1 MPVQVSQ
8 VTHNNNA
15 HFYRIAID
23 IAKEGTEVW
32 DLTPYF
38 KGRVGDD
45 NFGLQIVWY
54 YQGRLLDVT
63 NKTPYIKGNVGHY
76 SFDDKKNLQ
85 MAADA
90 DVVTS
95 HGKPSD
101 CQANGQ
107 ATYYFPQQMFPTD
120 GIFKGFIGLEDENQN
135 LTGVDIWFRVLPGVA
150 RMGHACDVYVDILD
164 KTIADFKEKMR
175 QQSIDFDAAL
185 QQELQKEKDLIQQ
198 KLDAAS
204 GAIDEDTA
212 TLKKLAASV
221 GAIQDQINAGN
232 VITRAEFKDGI
243 ATIQK
248 NTNSAISNVTNGSPK
263 PIKDLATLQ
272 AKLPNGDTGFYVTSD
287 TGLKYAFVDGSWQSF
302 GVYQATAMPEE
313 DKANLDDL
321 VKYRNKRNLV
331 ANSDWH
337 TGDITNWYTI
347 GNIDTEVQTG
357 AYQGRNVL
365 RIQNHGQS
373 GDSWNGITSE
383 PIPVIAGQPI
393 SEAVKACFKQ
403 DANTDEGLLV
413 VNFFNTADGS
423 GDRIG
428 FQTQHIANSK
438 ALGFYE
444 RFALENVIVPANAV
458 TARLTLQI
466 HGNGTLDVINPIFV
480 HGSWVGAYD
489 LDETNN
495 LDVQGRN
502 LLTDPEFNHGAG
514 QWHVPPYG
522 KVSFDAYYNGSRA
535 MTYEVH
541 DQATDTYTQL
551 NSKQFKVLP
560 GSHLALQNVVQFT
573 KDADTDSA
581 LILINFYD
589 DLSIDSNR
597 VGYKLITLGKNID
610 DWSVEELQD
619 IEAPANA
626 VSANFAIQIVR
637 NGKIT
642 FAKPIVAV
650 TRHLGHY
657 YVDDYFTNRNLI
669 DDTEFNDLSQWVYP
683 QWLAPSVTTDTLT
696 GHNMYVLEQHGITQP
711 NYAPLYTKRI
721 AVKPSGQLKGSVKLR
736 FKPDTNMSDTAIVV
750 INEYADANPTSDRL
764 AYTQKVLT
772 GTMNNLTEIIQK
784 VRLQPTTCFV
794 ELTIQLP
801 GNGRLEIEEPCL
813 QYQAYA
819 EDTSTNRNLIT
830 NSAFN
835 TVDVDVD
842 PGLNIAKL
850 EGYYRGMNAIEVI
863 RTSATG
869 AAQIRF
875 ETKPVNHA
883 NRVSTGIMTEWKP
896 AVTGDILLLVTDFLD
911 ENFNRIDFQMCQV
924 RPTNT
929 MRLTTMDNLPVPDK
943 AVYML
948 SHLEFSNSNGELKF
962 ANPLM
967 TLTKHQLPYRIDDL
981 ADQLTTTDLPIINLV
996 GDLEGMNKDKYK
1008 LLSFEYRNG
1017 SYHVEGYAD
1026 TKWQGDSSLSF
1037 DKKSY
1042 RIKTYKD
1049 ADKKD
1054 KLDVYPQASWQA
1066 GSKWNLKANFADA
1079 TYARNVVNA
1088 RIGAAVTATNA
1099 TVPQQLITA
1108 PNFGQI
1114 DGFPVK
1120 VYLNFQYQGIYTF
1133 NYTKDV
1139 FGKAVAGVTGDHY
1152 TNETLFNADSA
1163 KYDGTDFEALT
1174 DDFTDDFKTSFNNV
1188 LKFVHTSSDDD
1199 FKAHLD
1205 EYMDV
1210 NSVID
1215 YLIFQNIIANT
1226 DCWGKNAEY
1235 ITYNGTKWYTLA
1247 YDLDIA
1253 YGSTW
1258 DGSSIDTN
1266 AISKSAGIF
1275 YSSAEGQNLLFKR
1288 TNELFADRV
1297 KARYAELR
1305 HWLTPAYVVKQY
1317 QAFIDEVGEQNY
1329 KDDQHLWNPHSKNL
1343 YTLQQLQEYI
1353 YKRFRILDDIWGK

>member
-1 MPVQVSQ
+1 MQTQV
-8 VTHNNNA
+8 VTLDVLKPIGTTVDLSDSFNA
-15 HFYRIAID
+15 
-23 IAKEGTEVW
+23 
-32 DLTPYF
+32 
-38 KGRVGDD
+38 RVGD
-45 NFGLQIVWY
+45 
-54 YQGRLLDVT
+54 
-63 NKTPYIKGNVGHY
+63 KMTPFQLFITEGGVAKDLKGMHPELEAEVG
-76 SFDDKKNLQ
+76 NGALRNGVAV
-85 MAADA
+85 MAAGA
-90 DVVTS
+90 KGVHWVGSTNNVT
-95 HGKPSD
+95 GYNQLTLAFP
-101 CQANGQ
+101 AEV
-107 ATYYFPQQMFPTD
+107 FPQS
-120 GIFKGFIGLEDENQN
+120 GFCYGHLILANDAGVRE
-135 LTGVDIWFRVLPGVA
+135 TSVDIWFQVFDGTPLMGLVA
-150 RMGHACDVYVDILD
+150 DHYD
-164 KTIADFKEKMR
+164 
-175 QQSIDFDAAL
+175 S
-185 QQELQKEKDLIQQ
+185 ELQLELTKAKNANDQFSQEMRDTYNQKVTDAQNALIEARKNLQ
-198 KLDAAS
+198 DVAT
-204 GAIDEDTA
+204 TA
-212 TLKKLAASV
+212 
-221 GAIQDQINAGN
+221 GNINAQIAAQN
-232 VITRAEFKDGI
+232 IVTRSEFKDGMDDI
-243 ATIQK
+243 RK
-248 NTNSAISNVTNGSPK
+248 NTYSAISNVTNGSPK

-272 AKLPNGDTGFYVTSD
+272 AKLPDGDTGFYVTSD

-331 ANSDWH
+331 ANNDWH

-347 GNIDTEVQTG
+347 GNIDAEVQTG

-403 DANTDEGLLV
+403 DAKTDEGVLV
-413 VNFFNTADGS
+413 VNFFSTTDGS

-428 FQTQHIANSK
+428 FQTQHIANSQ

-444 RFALENVIVPANAV
+444 RFSLENIIVPANAV
-458 TARLTLQI
+458 TARLTLQV

-541 DQATDTYTQL
+541 DQATDTYTQI

-560 GSHLALQNVVQFT
+560 GSYLSVQDVVQFT

-589 DLSIDSNR
+589 DLSINSNR
-597 VGYKLITLGKNID
+597 IGYKFITLGKNID
-610 DWSVEELQD
+610 NWAVEELQD
-619 IEAPANA
+619 VEVPANA
-626 VSANFAIQIVR
+626 ISANFAIQIVR

-657 YVDDYFTNRNLI
+657 YVDDYFINRNLI
-669 DDTEFNDLSQWVYP
+669 DDPEFNDLSQWVYP
-683 QWLAPSVTTDTLT
+683 QWLAPSVTKDTLT
-696 GHNMYVLEQHGITQP
+696 GHNMYVLEQHGITQS

-721 AVKPSGQLKGSVKLR
+721 AVKPNGQVKGSVKLR
-736 FKPDTNMSDTAIVV
+736 FTPDTNMSDTALVV

-772 GTMNNLTEIIQK
+772 GTINDLTEIVQK
-784 VRLQPTTCFV
+784 VRLQSATCFV

-801 GNGRLEIEEPCL
+801 SNGRLEIEEPCL
-813 QYQAYA
+813 QYQAFA
-819 EDTSTNRNLIT
+819 EDTSTNRNLLT
-830 NSAFN
+830 NSSFN
-835 TVDVDVD
+835 TIDVDAD
-842 PGLNIAKL
+842 SGLNLAKL
-850 EGYYRGMNAIEVI
+850 EGYYRGMSALEVI
-863 RTSATG
+863 RTGATG

-896 AVTGDILLLVTDFLD
+896 AVTGDMLLLVTDFLD
-911 ENFNRIDFQMCQV
+911 ENFNRIDFQMCQI

-996 GDLEGMNKDKYK
+996 GDLDGMNKDKYK

-1017 SYHVEGYAD
+1017 SYHVEGFAD

-1054 KLDVYPQASWQA
+1054 KLEVYPQASWQA

-1120 VYLNFQYQGIYTF
+1120 VYLNFAYQGIYTF

-1152 TNETLFNADSA
+1152 NNATLFNADEA
-1163 KYDGTDFEALT
+1163 KYDGSDFEALT
-1174 DDFTDDFKTSFNNV
+1174 DDFTDDFKTSFNRV

-1215 YLIFQNIIANT
+1215 YLIFQNVIANT

-1235 ITYNGTKWYTLA
+1235 ITYNGTKWYALA

-1258 DGSSIDTN
+1258 DGSSIDAN
-1266 AISKSAGIF
+1266 AINKSAGIF
-1275 YSSAEGQNLLFKR
+1275 YSSAEGPNLLFKR
-1288 TNELFADRV
+1288 TNELFADQV

-1305 HWLTPAYVVKQY
+1305 HWLTPAYVLKQY
-1317 QAFIDEVGEQNY
+1317 QEFIDSVGEQNY
-1329 KDDQHLWNPHSKNL
+1329 KDDQRLWNPHSKNL

-1353 YKRFRILDDIWGK
+1353 YKRFQILDGIWKK

>member
-1 MPVQVSQ
+1 MSSLF
-8 VTHNNNA
+8 N
-15 HFYRIAID
+15 
-23 IAKEGTEVW
+23 
-32 DLTPYF
+32 
-38 KGRVGDD
+38 GRVGDQGVRLAVLWIQGVPGALQEVDVINRNMFGSVHLMVGNGVPDGNGDINMDVDASGIDIDSDPANNLPHGITVFKLPQEAFPKDGYAKGYFALKD
-45 NFGLQIVWY
+45 NL
-54 YQGRLLDVT
+54 
-63 NKTPYIKGNVGHY
+63 GNVWSSINVWFHVDGGNPY
-76 SFDDKKNLQ
+76 MRAEVKYFSTEWNTFMAQTKKANDDFANEMRANYQ
-85 MAADA
+85 QQTVDA
-90 DVVTS
+90 QNSLTKAR
-95 HGKPSD
+95 G
-101 CQANGQ
+101 N
-107 ATYYFPQQMFPTD
+107 
-120 GIFKGFIGLEDENQN
+120 LED
-135 LTGVDIWFRVLPGVA
+135 VA
-150 RMGHACDVYVDILD
+150 
-164 KTIADFKEKMR
+164 T
-175 QQSIDFDAAL
+175 AA
-185 QQELQKEKDLIQQ
+185 
-198 KLDAAS
+198 
-204 GAIDEDTA
+204 GN
-212 TLKKLAASV
+212 
-221 GAIQDQINAGN
+221 INAQIAAQN
-232 VITRAEFKDGI
+232 IVTRSEFKDGMDDI
-243 ATIQK
+243 RK
-248 NTNSAISNVTNGSPK
+248 NTYSAISNVTNGSPK

-331 ANSDWH
+331 ANNDWH

-347 GNIDTEVQTG
+347 GNIDAEVQTG

-403 DANTDEGLLV
+403 DAKTDEGVLV
-413 VNFFNTADGS
+413 VNFFSTADGS

-428 FQTQHIANSK
+428 FQTQHIANSQ

-444 RFALENVIVPANAV
+444 RFSLENIVVPANAV
-458 TARLTLQI
+458 TARFTLQI

-480 HGSWVGAYD
+480 HGSWVGAYN
-489 LDETNN
+489 LDETDN

-514 QWHVPPYG
+514 QWSVPPYG

-541 DQATDTYTQL
+541 DQATDTYTQI

-560 GSHLALQNVVQFT
+560 GSYLSVQNVVQFT

-589 DLSIDSNR
+589 DLSINSNR
-597 VGYKLITLGKNID
+597 IGYKFITLGKNID
-610 DWSVEELQD
+610 NWAVEELQD
-619 IEAPANA
+619 VEVPANA
-626 VSANFAIQIVR
+626 ISANFAIQIVR

-657 YVDDYFTNRNLI
+657 YVDDYFINRNLI
-669 DDTEFNDLSQWVYP
+669 DDPEFNDLSQWIYP
-683 QWLAPSVTTDTLT
+683 QWLAPSVTKDRLT
-696 GHNMYVLEQHGITQP
+696 GRNMYVLEQHGITQP

-721 AVKPSGQLKGSVKLR
+721 AVKPNGQLKGSVKLR
-736 FKPDTNMSDTAIVV
+736 FMPDTNMSDTALVV

-772 GTMNNLTEIIQK
+772 GTMTNLTEIVQK
-784 VRLQPTTCFV
+784 VRLQPATCFV

-801 GNGRLEIEEPCL
+801 GNGQLEIEEPCL
-813 QYQAYA
+813 QYQSFA
-819 EDTSTNRNLIT
+819 EGVPTNRNLIT

-835 TVDVDVD
+835 TIDVDAD

-850 EGYYRGMNAIEVI
+850 EGYYRGMNALEVI
-863 RTSATG
+863 RTGATG

-911 ENFNRIDFQMCQV
+911 ENFNRIDFRMCQI

-996 GDLEGMNKDKYK
+996 GELEGMNKDKYK

-1017 SYHVEGYAD
+1017 SYRVEGYAD

-1054 KLDVYPQASWQA
+1054 KLEVYPQASWQA

-1163 KYDGTDFEALT
+1163 KYDGSDFEALT

-1266 AISKSAGIF
+1266 AINKSAGIF
-1275 YSSAEGQNLLFKR
+1275 YSAAEGPNLLFKR

-1317 QAFIDEVGEQNY
+1317 QAFIDGVGEQNY

-1353 YKRFRILDDIWGK
+1353 YKRFQILDSIWGK

>member
-23 IAKEGTEVW
+23 IAKEGTEIW

-95 HGKPSD
+95 HGNPND

-107 ATYYFPQQMFPTD
+107 VTYYFPQQMFPTD
-120 GIFKGFIGLEDENQN
+120 GVFKGFIGLEDENQN

-150 RMGHACDVYVDILD
+150 QMGRACDFYVDILD
-164 KTIADFKEKMR
+164 KTIADFKEKIR
-175 QQSIDFDAAL
+175 QQSIDFNTAL
-185 QQELQKEKDLIQQ
+185 QQELQNEKDLIQQ

-204 GAIDEDTA
+204 GAMDADAAALKQLA
-212 TLKKLAASV
+212 TSV
-221 GAIQDQINAGN
+221 GAIQAQIDAGN

-287 TGLKYAFVDGSWQSF
+287 TGLKYAFVDGTWQSF

-313 DKANLDDL
+313 DKNNLDDL
-321 VKYRNKRNLV
+321 VKYRSKRNLV
-331 ANSDWH
+331 ANNDWH

-458 TARLTLQI
+458 TARLTLQV

-502 LLTDPEFNHGAG
+502 LLTDHEFNHGAG

-522 KVSFDAYYNGSRA
+522 KVSFGAYYKGSRA

-541 DQATDTYTQL
+541 DQATDTYTQI
-551 NSKQFKVLP
+551 NSKQFKVFP
-560 GSHLALQNVVQFT
+560 GSHLTLQNVVQFT

-597 VGYKLITLGKNID
+597 IGYKLITLGKNID
-610 DWSVEELQD
+610 NWAVEELQD
-619 IEAPANA
+619 VEVPANA
-626 VSANFAIQIVR
+626 ISANFAIQIVR

-657 YVDDYFTNRNLI
+657 YVDDYFINRNLI
-669 DDTEFNDLSQWVYP
+669 DDPEFNDLSQWTYP
-683 QWLAPSVTTDTLT
+683 QWLAPTVTKDTLT

-711 NYAPLYTKRI
+711 NYASLYTKRI
-721 AVKPSGQLKGSVKLR
+721 AVKPNGQIKGSVKLR
-736 FKPDTNMSDTAIVV
+736 FKPDTDMSDTAVV
-750 INEYADANPTSDRL
+750 AINEYADANPTSDRL
-764 AYTQKVLT
+764 TYTQKVLT
-772 GTMNNLTEIIQK
+772 GTMNDLTEIVQK
-784 VRLQPTTCFV
+784 VRLQSATCFV

-813 QYQAYA
+813 QYQAFA
-819 EDTSTNRNLIT
+819 EDTSTNRNLLT

-835 TVDVDVD
+835 TIDVDAD

-850 EGYYRGMNAIEVI
+850 EGYYRGMNALEVI
-863 RTSATG
+863 RTGATG
-869 AAQIRF
+869 VAQIRF

-896 AVTGDILLLVTDFLD
+896 AVTGDMLLLVTDFLD
-911 ENFNRIDFQMCQV
+911 ENFNRIDFKMCQV

-943 AVYML
+943 AVYMR

-981 ADQLTTTDLPIINLV
+981 ADQLTTDLPVINLV
-996 GDLEGMNKDKYK
+996 GDLSDMSKDNYK

-1026 TKWQGDSSLSF
+1026 TKWQGDSSLGF

-1079 TYARNVVNA
+1079 TYARNIVNA

-1120 VYLNFQYQGIYTF
+1120 VYLNFAYQGIYTF

-1152 TNETLFNADSA
+1152 NNATLFNADEA
-1163 KYDGTDFEALT
+1163 KYDGSDFEALT

-1235 ITYNGTKWYTLA
+1235 ITYNGTKWYALA

-1266 AISKSAGIF
+1266 AINKNAGIF
-1275 YSSAEGQNLLFKR
+1275 YSSAEGPNLLFKR
-1288 TNELFADRV
+1288 TNELLADKV

-1305 HWLTPAYVVKQY
+1305 HWLTPAYVIKQY
-1317 QAFIDEVGEQNY
+1317 QDFIDSVGEQNY
-1329 KDDQHLWNPHSKNL
+1329 KDDQRLWNPHSKNL

-1353 YKRFRILDDIWGK
+1353 YKRFQILDGIWGK

>member
-1 MPVQVSQ
+1 MQTNLIKFNTYKLERGGLLVPMYDQF
-8 VTHNNNA
+8 NA
-15 HFYRIAID
+15 
-23 IAKEGTEVW
+23 
-32 DLTPYF
+32 
-38 KGRVGDD
+38 RVGDQGTPLVIQWTQGTTD
-45 NFGLQIVWY
+45 TPVDLQKNKLHFYATGQVGKY
-54 YQGRLLDVT
+54 LEKLDDGTGYKMSADASGVE
-63 NKTPYIKGNVGHY
+63 Y
-76 SFDDKKNLQ
+76 DDKDS
-85 MAADA
+85 AG
-90 DVVTS
+90 T
-95 HGKPSD
+95 
-101 CQANGQ
+101 QANGITVAKLPKQ
-107 ATYYFPQQMFPTD
+107 FFPQE
-120 GIFKGFIGLEDENQN
+120 GIFYGYFGLKDD
-135 LTGVDIWFRVLPGVA
+135 TGNVYSSINVWFRVLGGVPI
-150 RMGHACDVYVDILD
+150 MGAAIPYFSTRFDELMETCQGRIEDAL
-164 KTIADFKEKMR
+164 TQLR
-175 QQSIDFDAAL
+175 QEYQDEVKKNQDASAETRAAL
-185 QQELQKEKDLIQQ
+185 
-198 KLDAAS
+198 S
-204 GAIDEDTA
+204 
-212 TLKKLAASV
+212 KLADSV
-221 GAIQDQINAGN
+221 GAIQAQIDAGN

-321 VKYRNKRNLV
+321 VKYRSKRNLV

-347 GNIDTEVQTG
+347 GTIDAEVRSG

-466 HGNGTLDVINPIFV
+466 HGNGTLDVIKPIFV
-480 HGSWVGAYD
+480 HGSSVGPYD
-489 LDETNN
+489 LDEANN

-522 KVSFDAYYNGSRA
+522 KVSFGAYYNGSRA

-541 DQATDTYTQL
+541 DQATDTYTQI
-551 NSKQFKVLP
+551 NSKQFKVFP
-560 GSHLALQNVVQFT
+560 GSHLTLQNVVQFT

-597 VGYKLITLGKNID
+597 IGYKLITLGKNID
-610 DWSVEELQD
+610 NWAVEELQD
-619 IEAPANA
+619 VEVPANA
-626 VSANFAIQIVR
+626 ISANFAIQIVR

-657 YVDDYFTNRNLI
+657 YVDDYFINRNLI
-669 DDTEFNDLSQWVYP
+669 DDPEFNDLSQWTYP
-683 QWLAPSVTTDTLT
+683 QWLAPTVTKDTLT

-711 NYAPLYTKRI
+711 NYASLYTKRI
-721 AVKPSGQLKGSVKLR
+721 AVKPNGQLKGSVKLR
-736 FKPDTNMSDTAIVV
+736 FTPDTNMSDTAVV
-750 INEYADANPTSDRL
+750 AINEYADANPTSDRL
-764 AYTQKVLT
+764 TYTQKVLT
-772 GTMNNLTEIIQK
+772 GTMSDLTEIVQK
-784 VRLQPTTCFV
+784 VRLQSSTSFV
-794 ELTIQLP
+794 ELTVQLP

-813 QYQAYA
+813 QYQAFA
-819 EDTSTNRNLIT
+819 EDTSTNRNLLT

-835 TVDVDVD
+835 TIDVDVD

-850 EGYYRGMNAIEVI
+850 EGYYRGMNALEVI
-863 RTSATG
+863 RTGATG

-883 NRVSTGIMTEWKP
+883 NRVSTGILTEWKP
-896 AVTGDILLLVTDFLD
+896 AVTGDTLLLVTDFLD
-911 ENFNRIDFQMCQV
+911 ENFNRIDFQTCQI

-929 MRLTTMDNLPVPDK
+929 MRLTTMDNLPVPEK

-981 ADQLTTTDLPIINLV
+981 ADQLTTDLPVINLI
-996 GDLEGMNKDKYK
+996 GDLSDMSKDNYK

-1017 SYHVEGYAD
+1017 SYHAEGYAD

-1049 ADKKD
+1049 AGKKD
-1054 KLDVYPQASWQA
+1054 KLEVYPQASWQA

-1120 VYLNFQYQGIYTF
+1120 VYLNFAYQGIYTF

-1139 FGKAVAGVTGDHY
+1139 FGKAVAGITGDHY

-1235 ITYNGTKWYTLA
+1235 ITYNGTKWYALA

-1266 AISKSAGIF
+1266 AINKSAGIF
-1275 YSSAEGQNLLFKR
+1275 YSSAEGPNLLFKR
-1288 TNELFADRV
+1288 VNELFADQV

-1305 HWLTPAYVVKQY
+1305 HWLTPAYVLKQY
-1317 QAFIDEVGEQNY
+1317 QDFIDSVGEQNY
-1329 KDDQHLWNPHSKNL
+1329 EDDQRLWNPHSKNL
-1343 YTLQQLQEYI
+1343 YTLQQLQEYV
-1353 YKRFRILDDIWGK
+1353 YKRFQILDGIWK

>member
-1 MPVQVSQ
+1 MANEISNLITFNTYKFERGGLLVDMFNQF
-8 VTHNNNA
+8 NA
-15 HFYRIAID
+15 
-23 IAKEGTEVW
+23 
-32 DLTPYF
+32 
-38 KGRVGDD
+38 RVGDQGTELAIQWETSKTGTKINLKERELHFFAAGSVGQYLEKLED
-45 NFGLQIVWY
+45 GTGFKMSADASTVEWEDKDEAGSLDDGITVVKLPKQFFPQKGIFFGYFGLKDR
-54 YQGRLLDVT
+54 QGNIFTSV
-63 NKTPYIKGNVGHY
+63 NV
-76 SFDDKKNLQ
+76 
-85 MAADA
+85 
-90 DVVTS
+90 
-95 HGKPSD
+95 
-101 CQANGQ
+101 
-107 ATYYFPQQMFPTD
+107 
-120 GIFKGFIGLEDENQN
+120 
-135 LTGVDIWFRVLPGVA
+135 WFRVLGGVPT
-150 RMGHACDVYVDILD
+150 MGAAIPYFVTEFDEVLERCNGKIVDALAELREKYQAEVKKNEDMSAETRAIL
-164 KTIADFKEKMR
+164 
-175 QQSIDFDAAL
+175 S
-185 QQELQKEKDLIQQ
+185 
-198 KLDAAS
+198 
-204 GAIDEDTA
+204 
-212 TLKKLAASV
+212 KLAAAV

-232 VITRAEFKDGI
+232 VITRAEFKDGMDDI
-243 ATIQK
+243 RK
-248 NTNSAISNVTNGSPK
+248 NTYNAIANVTNGSPK

-272 AKLPNGDTGFYVTSD
+272 AKFPNGDTGFYVTSD
-287 TGLKYAFVDGSWQSF
+287 TGLKYAFVDGTWQSF

-313 DKANLDDL
+313 DKNNLDDL

-331 ANSDWH
+331 ANNDWH

-347 GNIDTEVQTG
+347 GNIDAEVQTG

-403 DANTDEGLLV
+403 DAKTDEGVLV
-413 VNFFNTADGS
+413 VNFFSTTDGS

-428 FQTQHIANSK
+428 FQTQHIANSL

-466 HGNGTLDVINPIFV
+466 RGNGTLDVINPIFV
-480 HGSWVGAYD
+480 HGSWVGAYN

-541 DQATDTYTQL
+541 DQATDTYTQI

-560 GSHLALQNVVQFT
+560 GSYLSVQNMVQFT

-589 DLSIDSNR
+589 DLSINSNR
-597 VGYKLITLGKNID
+597 IGYKFIALGKNID
-610 DWSVEELQD
+610 NWAVEELQD
-619 IEAPANA
+619 VEVPANA
-626 VSANFAIQIVR
+626 LSANFAIQIVR

-642 FAKPIVAV
+642 FANPIVAV
-650 TRHLGHY
+650 THHLGHY
-657 YVDDYFTNRNLI
+657 HVDDYFANRNLI
-669 DDTEFNDLSQWVYP
+669 DDTEFNDLSQWTYP
-683 QWLAPSVTTDTLT
+683 QWLAPTVTKDTLT

-721 AVKPSGQLKGSVKLR
+721 AVKPNGQIKGSVKLR
-736 FKPDTNMSDTAIVV
+736 FKPDTDMSDTAIVV
-750 INEYADANPTSDRL
+750 INEYADANPTSGRL
-764 AYTQKVLT
+764 TYTQKVLT
-772 GTMNNLTEIIQK
+772 GTINDLTEVVQK
-784 VRLQPTTCFV
+784 VRLQPATCFV

-813 QYQAYA
+813 QYQAFA
-819 EDTSTNRNLIT
+819 EDTSTNRNLLT

-835 TVDVDVD
+835 TIDVDAD

-850 EGYYRGMNAIEVI
+850 EGYYRGMNALEVI
-863 RTSATG
+863 RTGATG

-896 AVTGDILLLVTDFLD
+896 AVTGDVLLLVTDFLD
-911 ENFNRIDFQMCQV
+911 ENFNRIGFEMCQI

-943 AVYML
+943 AVYMH

-962 ANPLM
+962 SNPLM

-981 ADQLTTTDLPIINLV
+981 ADQLTTDLPVINLV
-996 GDLEGMNKDKYK
+996 GDLSDMSKDNYK

-1054 KLDVYPQASWQA
+1054 KLEVYPQASWQA

-1079 TYARNVVNA
+1079 TYARNIVNA

-1288 TNELFADRV
+1288 TNELLADKV

-1305 HWLTPAYVVKQY
+1305 HWLTPAYVIKQY
-1317 QAFIDEVGEQNY
+1317 QAFIDNVGEQNY
-1329 KDDQHLWNPHSKNL
+1329 KDDQLLWNPHSKNL
-1343 YTLQQLQEYI
+1343 YTLQQLQEYV
-1353 YKRFRILDDIWGK
+1353 YKRFQILDGIWGK

>member
-1 MPVQVSQ
+1 MAETVYDKLITFNVYKQEPTVKDMTSLF
-8 VTHNNNA
+8 N
-15 HFYRIAID
+15 
-23 IAKEGTEVW
+23 
-32 DLTPYF
+32 
-38 KGRVGDD
+38 GRVGDQ
-45 NFGLQIVWY
+45 GVRLAVRWVQGVPGALQTIDVIERKMY
-54 YQGRLLDVT
+54 GSVHLMVGNGIPDGQGDINMDVDADGIDIDSDPANNLPHGIT
-63 NKTPYIKGNVGHY
+63 VFKLPQEAFPKDGFAKGYFALKDELGNVW
-76 SFDDKKNLQ
+76 S
-85 MAADA
+85 
-90 DVVTS
+90 
-95 HGKPSD
+95 
-101 CQANGQ
+101 
-107 ATYYFPQQMFPTD
+107 
-120 GIFKGFIGLEDENQN
+120 
-135 LTGVDIWFRVLPGVA
+135 
-150 RMGHACDVYVDILD
+150 
-164 KTIADFKEKMR
+164 
-175 QQSIDFDAAL
+175 SIDVWF
-185 QQELQKEKDLIQQ
+185 KVK
-198 KLDAAS
+198 
-204 GAIDEDTA
+204 GGVPY
-212 TLKKLAASV
+212 LAAKVKYFSDEWNTFIAMAKKQNDDFANEMRDTYNQQV
-221 GAIQDQINAGN
+221 TDAQNALTKARGDLQDVATAAGN
-232 VITRAEFKDGI
+232 IHAQITAQDIVTRAEFKDGMDDI
-243 ATIQK
+243 RK
-248 NTNSAISNVTNGSPK
+248 NTYNAIANVTNGSPK

-272 AKLPNGDTGFYVTSD
+272 AKFPNGDTGFYVTSD
-287 TGLKYAFVDGSWQSF
+287 TGLKYAFVDGTWQSF

-313 DKANLDDL
+313 DKNNLDDL

-331 ANSDWH
+331 ANNDWH

-480 HGSWVGAYD
+480 HGSWVGAYN

-522 KVSFDAYYNGSRA
+522 KVSFGAYYNGSRA

-541 DQATDTYTQL
+541 DQATDTYTQI
-551 NSKQFKVLP
+551 NSKQFKVFP
-560 GSHLALQNVVQFT
+560 GSHLSLQNVVQFT

-597 VGYKLITLGKNID
+597 VGYKLIALGKNID
-610 DWSVEELQD
+610 NWSVEELQD
-619 IEAPANA
+619 VEVPANA
-626 VSANFAIQIVR
+626 ISANFAIQIVR

-657 YVDDYFTNRNLI
+657 YVDDYFINRNLI
-669 DDTEFNDLSQWVYP
+669 DDSEFNDLSQWTYP
-683 QWLAPSVTTDTLT
+683 QWLAPSVTKDTLT
-696 GHNMYVLEQHGITQP
+696 GHNMYVIEQHGITQP

-721 AVKPSGQLKGSVKLR
+721 AVKPSGQIKGSVKLR
-736 FKPDTNMSDTAIVV
+736 FKPDTNMSDTAIVA
-750 INEYADANPTSDRL
+750 INEYTDANPTSDRL
-764 AYTQKVLT
+764 TYTQKVLT
-772 GTMNNLTEIIQK
+772 GTMSDLTEIVQK
-784 VRLQPTTCFV
+784 VRLQSATCFV
-794 ELTIQLP
+794 ELIIQLP

-819 EDTSTNRNLIT
+819 EDTSTNRNLLT
-830 NSAFN
+830 NSSFN
-835 TVDVDVD
+835 TIDVDAD
-842 PGLNIAKL
+842 SGLNLAKL
-850 EGYYRGMNAIEVI
+850 EGYYRGMSALEVI
-863 RTSATG
+863 RTGATG

-896 AVTGDILLLVTDFLD
+896 AVTGDMLLLVTDFLD
-911 ENFNRIDFQMCQV
+911 ENFNRIDFQMCQI

-929 MRLTTMDNLPVPDK
+929 MRLTTMDNLPVPEK

-981 ADQLTTTDLPIINLV
+981 ADQLTTDLPVINLV
-996 GDLEGMNKDKYK
+996 GDLSDMSKDNYK

-1017 SYHVEGYAD
+1017 SYHAEGYAD

-1054 KLDVYPQASWQA
+1054 QLAVYPQASWQP

-1079 TYARNVVNA
+1079 TYARNIVNA

-1120 VYLNFQYQGIYTF
+1120 VYLNFAYQGIYTF

-1163 KYDGTDFEALT
+1163 KYDGSDFEALT

-1235 ITYNGTKWYTLA
+1235 ITYNGTKWYALA

-1266 AISKSAGIF
+1266 AINKSAGIF
-1275 YSSAEGQNLLFKR
+1275 YSSAEGPNLLFKR
-1288 TNELFADRV
+1288 VNELFADQV

-1305 HWLTPAYVVKQY
+1305 HWLTPAYVIKQY
-1317 QAFIDEVGEQNY
+1317 QDFIDSVGEQNY
-1329 KDDQHLWNPHSKNL
+1329 EDDQRLWNPHSKNL

-1353 YKRFRILDDIWGK
+1353 YKRFQILDGIWGK

>member
-1 MPVQVSQ
+1 MAQEISNLIKFNTYKFERGGLLVDMFNQF
-8 VTHNNNA
+8 NA
-15 HFYRIAID
+15 
-23 IAKEGTEVW
+23 
-32 DLTPYF
+32 
-38 KGRVGDD
+38 RVGDQGTELAIQWETSKTETKINLRERGLHFFGSGSVGQYLEKLED
-45 NFGLQIVWY
+45 GTGFKMSADASTVEWEDKDGAGSLDDGITVVKLPKQFFPQKGIFFGYFGLKDS
-54 YQGRLLDVT
+54 L
-63 NKTPYIKGNVGHY
+63 GNI
-76 SFDDKKNLQ
+76 F
-85 MAADA
+85 
-90 DVVTS
+90 TS
-95 HGKPSD
+95 V
-101 CQANGQ
+101 N
-107 ATYYFPQQMFPTD
+107 
-120 GIFKGFIGLEDENQN
+120 
-135 LTGVDIWFRVLPGVA
+135 VWFRVLGGVPTMGAAIPYFVTEFDEVLERCNGKIVDALAELREKYQAEVKKNQDASAEA
-150 RMGHACDVYVDILD
+150 R
-164 KTIADFKEKMR
+164 
-175 QQSIDFDAAL
+175 AAL
-185 QQELQKEKDLIQQ
+185 E
-198 KLDAAS
+198 
-204 GAIDEDTA
+204 
-212 TLKKLAASV
+212 KLAASV
-221 GAIQDQINAGN
+221 GAIQAQIDAGN
-232 VITRAEFKDGI
+232 VITRAEFKDGMDDI
-243 ATIQK
+243 RK
-248 NTNSAISNVTNGSPK
+248 NTYGAISNVTNGAPK

-313 DKANLDDL
+313 DKNNLDDL

-331 ANSDWH
+331 ANNDWH

-403 DANTDEGLLV
+403 DTKTDEGVLV

-480 HGSWVGAYD
+480 HGSWVGAYN

-522 KVSFDAYYNGSRA
+522 KVSFGNYYNGSRA

-541 DQATDTYTQL
+541 DQATDTYTQIS
-551 NSKQFKVLP
+551 SKQFKVLP
-560 GSHLALQNVVQFT
+560 GSHLAFQNVVQFA

-581 LILINFYD
+581 FILINFYD

-610 DWSVEELQD
+610 NWAIEELQD
-619 IEAPANA
+619 VEVPANA
-626 VSANFAIQIVR
+626 ISANFAIQIVR

-650 TRHLGHY
+650 THHLGHY
-657 YVDDYFTNRNLI
+657 HVDDYFTNRNLI
-669 DDTEFNDLSQWVYP
+669 DDTEFNDLSQWAYP
-683 QWLAPSVTTDTLT
+683 QWLAPTVTKDTLT

-721 AVKPSGQLKGSVKLR
+721 AVKPNGQLKGSVKLR

-784 VRLQPTTCFV
+784 VRLQSTTCFV

-835 TVDVDVD
+835 TIDVDAD

-850 EGYYRGMNAIEVI
+850 EGYYRGMNALEVI
-863 RTSATG
+863 RTGATG

-896 AVTGDILLLVTDFLD
+896 AVTGDVLLLVTDFLD
-911 ENFNRIDFQMCQV
+911 ENFNRIGFEMCQI

-943 AVYML
+943 AVYMH

-962 ANPLM
+962 SNPLM

-981 ADQLTTTDLPIINLV
+981 ADQLTTDLPVINLV
-996 GDLEGMNKDKYK
+996 GDLSGMSKDNYK

-1017 SYHVEGYAD
+1017 SYHAEGYAD

-1054 KLDVYPQASWQA
+1054 KLDVYPQASWQP

-1088 RIGAAVTATNA
+1088 RIGAAITATNA

-1152 TNETLFNADSA
+1152 NNATLFNADEA
-1163 KYDGTDFEALT
+1163 KYDGSDFEALT
-1174 DDFTDDFKTSFNNV
+1174 DDFTDDFKTSFNRV

-1215 YLIFQNIIANT
+1215 YLIFQNVIANT

-1235 ITYNGTKWYTLA
+1235 ITYNGTKWYALA

-1266 AISKSAGIF
+1266 AINKSAGIF
-1275 YSSAEGQNLLFKR
+1275 YSSAEGPNLLFKR
-1288 TNELFADRV
+1288 TNELFADKV

-1305 HWLTPAYVVKQY
+1305 HWLTPAYVIKQY
-1317 QAFIDEVGEQNY
+1317 QAFIDGVGEQNY

-1353 YKRFRILDDIWGK
+1353 YKRFQILDSIWGK